1 MAITNRTT
9 VKQLKE
15 MGVSIDDL
23 NQLIAQSQKRA
34 ARLELVQQRQE
45 FAEEVF
51 QIMSENPEVEW
62 KNGHILKHF
71 FPEGKS
77 KDEEIEKSRVRKHQE
92 ISRALQSLTTSGR
105 IVKVQGKTT
114 ALTHYK
120 IENSS
125 DSEVDEG

>member
-23 NQLIAQSQKRA
+23 NQLIVQSQKRT

-51 QIMSENPEVEW
+51 QIMSENPEAEW

-71 FPEGKS
+71 FPDGKS

-120 IENSS
+120 IENTV
-125 DSEVDEG
+125 DTEVDEG